1 MLKSP
6 NVLAGLSPILPGWR
20 PWRAQPAAP
29 PADGSAIRFRNLII

>member
-20 PWRAQPAAP
+20 PWRAQPSRAAC
-29 PADGSAIRFRNLII
+29 